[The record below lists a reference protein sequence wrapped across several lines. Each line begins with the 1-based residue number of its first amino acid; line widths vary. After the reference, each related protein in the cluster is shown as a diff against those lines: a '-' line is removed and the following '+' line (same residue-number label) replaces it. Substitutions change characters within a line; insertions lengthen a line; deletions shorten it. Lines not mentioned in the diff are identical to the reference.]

1 VRGSLLRGAEAV
13 MRIYLEVLAT
23 IISLLGAYL
32 ALAHIAV

>member
-1 VRGSLLRGAEAV
+1 